1 VRAIVFAGPSISRK
15 EVEAIPGVEWR
26 PPVSQ
31 GDVYRSAQTA
41 PDFIAIIDGY
51 FEGVPSVWHK
61 EILWAMSR
69 GIHLLGASSMGALR
83 AAELHP
89 FGMRGVGEIFE
100 NFRDGI
106 LEDDDEVAV
115 LHGPA
120 ELGYPSLSLA
130 LVNARKSIT
139 AAMEASIIS
148 QTVAETLVALAKSIF
163 YQQRQWKEVFALA
176 RESGVGANELTALE
190 SWLERSEQD
199 LKLQDARAM
208 LAHLNELMESA
219 SEPFHCDYEFSWT
232 VMWDSVVT
240 GDTGKPPTEDGANQV
255 DIESLVLDELR
266 LDPQQYRRI
275 ILRARLKQMA
285 QREAGRAGIEVD
297 ATQTRRQLQNLRE
310 SHDLYTRAQLDA
322 WIAQNDWDPNRLQQA
337 LELEQQCK
345 MVADKLGD
353 IDDRTLLDEL
363 RFDNSYA
370 ALKARADARR
380 RVDLSSFAG
389 VDIKPPQLL
398 AWYFESQL
406 GESIPADLDEY
417 LSDMGIHDRDEFYR
431 LLKNQYLT
439 MLAIEGEKQ

>member
-1 VRAIVFAGPSISRK
+1 VRAIVFAGPSIPRT
-15 EVEAIPGVEWR
+15 EVEALPHVEWR

-83 AAELHP
+83 AAELHQ

-130 LVNARKSIT
+130 MVNARKSIT
-139 AAMEASIIS
+139 AAMQASVIS
-148 QTVAETLVALAKSIF
+148 QSVAETLVALAKSIY

-176 RESGVGANELTALE
+176 QKSGIDASALAAFE
-190 SWLERSEQD
+190 SWLEKSEQN
-199 LKLQDARAM
+199 LKLQDARTM
-208 LAHLNELMESA
+208 LAQLSELMESTT
-219 SEPFHCDYEFSWT
+219 EPFHCDYTFSWT

-240 GDTGKPPTEDGANQV
+240 GDTGQPPTDSGSSEV
-255 DIESLVLDELR
+255 DMESLVLNELR

-275 ILRARLKQMA
+275 ILRARLKQIA
-285 QREAGRAGIEVD
+285 RREAGRAGID
-297 ATQTRRQLQNLRE
+297 ADAAQTRLQLKNLRE
-310 SHDLYTRAQLDA
+310 SHELYTRVQLDA
-322 WIAQNDWDPNRLQQA
+322 WIQQNDWDPDRLQQA
-337 LELEQQCK
+337 LELEQQCQT
-345 MVADKLGD
+345 VVDRLGD
-353 IDDRTLLDEL
+353 IDERTLLDEL
-363 RFDNSYA
+363 RLDNTYA

-380 RVDLSSFAG
+380 RIDLSTFAG

-406 GESIPADLDEY
+406 GESIPTDIDKY
-417 LSDMGIHDRDEFYR
+417 LAETGFHDRDEFYR
-431 LLKNQYLT
+431 LLKNHYLT
-439 MLAIEGEKQ
+439 SLAIEGEKQ